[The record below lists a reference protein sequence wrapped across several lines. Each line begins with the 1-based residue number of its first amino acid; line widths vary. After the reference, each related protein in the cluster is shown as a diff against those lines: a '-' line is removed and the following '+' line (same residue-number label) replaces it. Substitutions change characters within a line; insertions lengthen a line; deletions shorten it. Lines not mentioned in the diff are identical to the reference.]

1 MITIWRWLPLLAQ
14 TAFGA
19 HAAMDA
25 LFVFCTLFPDACR
38 CCVVVLD
45 ASSELYTWIFVEEDD
60 RTHPVL
66 RRFVAYWVATM
77 SLVRVLALLLARHLG
92 CCFYYFIA
100 LVYAIEALAFE
111 YEGTVGATIAQAR
124 ARTVALA
131 SAALGAGAL
140 WLCTARAALSL

>member
-1 MITIWRWLPLLAQ
+1 MITMWRWLPLLAQ

-38 CCVVVLD
+38 CCCVVLD

-92 CCFYYFIA
+92 CCYYFIA

-111 YEGTVGATIAQAR
+111 YEGTVGATMR
-124 ARTVALA
+124 R
-131 SAALGAGAL
+131 S
-140 WLCTARAALSL
+140 TARAAAAVSLLLGLTAAWLASAPEMAG

>member
-1 MITIWRWLPLLAQ
+1 MITMWRWWLPLLAQ

-25 LFVFCTLFPDACR
+25 LCVFCTLFPDAC
-38 CCVVVLD
+38 CCVVLD

-92 CCFYYFIA
+92 CCCFFFIA

-111 YEGTVGATIAQAR
+111 YEGTVGATMR
-124 ARTVALA
+124 R
-131 SAALGAGAL
+131 S
-140 WLCTARAALSL
+140 TARAAAAVSLLLGLTAAWLASAPEMAG

>member
-1 MITIWRWLPLLAQ
+1 MWWWLPLLAQ

-25 LFVFCTLFPDACR
+25 FFVLCTLFPD
-38 CCVVVLD
+38 CVLLRWLD
-45 ASSELYTWIFVEEDD
+45 AGELYTWIFVDEDD

-77 SLVRVLALLLARHLG
+77 SLVRVLALLARQG
-92 CCFYYFIA
+92 FGFSFVA

-111 YEGTVGATIAQAR
+111 YEGTVGATMRRSTAR
-124 ARTVALA
+124 VAAAASLLLGITAAWLA
-131 SAALGAGAL
+131 SAPEMAG
-140 WLCTARAALSL
+140 